1 MFQQKNQLGLIC
13 VVMAIDF
20 KIQFEPLTWSRE

>member
-20 KIQFEPLTWSRE
+20 KIQFEPLT